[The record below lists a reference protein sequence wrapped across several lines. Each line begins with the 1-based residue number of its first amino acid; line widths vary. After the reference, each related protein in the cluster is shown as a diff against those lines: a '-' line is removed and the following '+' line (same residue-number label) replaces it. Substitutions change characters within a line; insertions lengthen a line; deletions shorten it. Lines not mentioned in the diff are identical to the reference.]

1 MRQRTRFVL
10 STLALDLLVLLVA
23 LLLAS
28 RQVYDVL
35 WPSQA
40 KLLVSQNPRPMLG
53 LLVIGIVLGSM
64 LAMRAIDPALSRPN
78 YGHALFA
85 LLVAVGAVAFGSF
98 LLRTYFS
105 RQFVVLT
112 LALWL
117 VLALLHR
124 VLRRVRPWTES
135 MVVVTDEKD
144 LVGDLANAQHADVIR
159 VLEPRGEAPTDSLPP
174 DTTLVVDLRAVLGDS
189 MASFVSSSTLAGLE
203 VRPFSQAYEEHTERI
218 PLVHLAEGWEIS
230 VPLGRR
236 AFYAPFKRIIEVALT
251 LVTAPLWLLLMA
263 ATAVAIRIDS
273 PGPVMFTQR
282 RAGKDDHPFTI
293 YKFRT
298 MIVGADKDGPQF
310 TVKNDPRITRIGKF
324 LRTTRLDEVPQLINV
339 LKGDVALV
347 GPRAEQVA
355 FAEQF
360 QQVIPFYRYRHL
372 VRPGIT
378 GWAQV
383 NSGYAD
389 DLEGTIEK
397 LTYDLYYVRHMSP
410 WIDLSVLWKSA
421 ATVVSGKG
429 AQ

>member
-1 MRQRTRFVL
+1 MRQRTRFVF
-10 STLALDLLVLLVA
+10 STLAFDLLALLA
-23 LLLAS
+23 SLLLAS
-28 RQVYDVL
+28 RQVYDVW
-35 WPSQA
+35 WPTQA
-40 KLLVSQNPRPMLG
+40 RLLATQNPRPMLG
-53 LLVIGIVLGSM
+53 LLVIGIALGSVM
-64 LAMRAIDPALSRPN
+64 ALRAIDPALSRPN
-78 YGHALFA
+78 YAHPLFT
-85 LLVAVGAVAFGSF
+85 LLIAIGAVAFGSF

-117 VLALLHR
+117 VFAFLHR
-124 VLRRVRPWTES
+124 ALRRVRPWTES
-135 MVVVTDEKD
+135 MVVVTDEKE
-144 LVGDLANAQHADVIR
+144 LVSDLAEAQHADVIA
-159 VLEPRGEAPTDSLPP
+159 VLEPRGEAPTASLPP

-203 VRPFSQAYEEHTERI
+203 VRPFSQVYEEHTGRI

-236 AFYAPFKRIIEVALT
+236 AFYAPFKRIIEVTLT
-251 LVTAPLWLLLMA
+251 IVTAPLWLLLMA
-263 ATAVAIRIDS
+263 GTAIAIRLDS
-273 PGPVMFTQR
+273 SGPVIFRQV

-298 MIVGADKDGPQF
+298 MIVDADKDGPQF
-310 TVKNDPRITRIGKF
+310 TVKDDPRITRLGRF
-324 LRTTRLDEVPQLINV
+324 LRSTRLDEVPQLINV

-355 FAEQF
+355 FADQF

-389 DLEGTIEK
+389 NLEETIEK

-421 ATVVSGKG
+421 ATVISGKG